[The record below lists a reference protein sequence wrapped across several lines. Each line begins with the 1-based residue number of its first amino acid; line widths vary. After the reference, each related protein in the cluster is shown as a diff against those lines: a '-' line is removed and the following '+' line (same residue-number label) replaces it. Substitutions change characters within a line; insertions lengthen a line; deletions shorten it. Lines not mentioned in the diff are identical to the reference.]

1 MEKTLKPRP
10 HQGGRRSVDPAQL
23 RPLAEE
29 IVAEISL
36 ETIRD
41 AIEARIEA
49 VTRNMNPEIEQEVVV
64 RTTTSTPF
72 FEVTTRRVKG

>member
-1 MEKTLKPRP
+1 MEKTLRPRP

-29 IVAEISL
+29 VVAAIDMDAV
-36 ETIRD
+36 RD
-41 AIEARIEA
+41 AIEARVEA

-72 FEVTTRRVKG
+72 FEVTTRRVGK